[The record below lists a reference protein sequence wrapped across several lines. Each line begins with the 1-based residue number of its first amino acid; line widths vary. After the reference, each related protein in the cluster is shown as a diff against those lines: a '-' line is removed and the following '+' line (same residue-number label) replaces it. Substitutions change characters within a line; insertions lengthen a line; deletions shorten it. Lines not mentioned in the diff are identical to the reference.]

1 LDGLVAFT
9 AVDSVCFPVADVKA
23 FENGFGTLFDRD
35 PLGNMG
41 FFMLSGVAFV
51 FALAMGSDQRQ
62 NKMSGILVNPLID
75 GLMANREPR
84 VVDGQSSGDK
94 FRRPSQEEA
103 FFDVLAD
110 KVVFKPLSLMGFA
123 VAPIRSILSFVGEV
137 IPGINRRSVSFKL
150 P

>member
-1 LDGLVAFT
+1 
-9 AVDSVCFPVADVKA
+9 
-23 FENGFGTLFDRD
+23 
-35 PLGNMG
+35 
-41 FFMLSGVAFV
+41 MLSGVTPV
-51 FALAMGSDQRQ
+51 FTFTMGSDQGQ

-75 GLMANREPR
+75 SLMANRESR

-123 VAPIRSILSFVGEV
+123 VAPIRSLLSFVGEV
-137 IPGINRRSVSFKL
+137 VPSINRGSVSFKL